1 MVWTW
6 SVRYCSTKFQV
17 MPPKQEPKKRC
28 WCRQTCGKVLC
39 RTTRRQHYRSA
50 VNAGEEDGIQPSED
64 ENMIMDIDVAN
75 LEGSVDYSVLEMNS
89 NLGSMSNSDSEINSD
104 LHNESNDSDWEWRE
118 MDEASQSDDDLMG
131 DQELLE
137 ELEESIVNRQQE
149 LFSMRKS

>member
-1 MVWTW
+1 
-6 SVRYCSTKFQV
+6 
-17 MPPKQEPKKRC
+17 
-28 WCRQTCGKVLC
+28 
-39 RTTRRQHYRSA
+39 
-50 VNAGEEDGIQPSED
+50 
-64 ENMIMDIDVAN
+64 MDIDVAN